1 METKVLKNIE
11 KTRDTQPNNGVHK
24 GKKEDDEM
32 YTPLDLIYK
41 ELIYWASRGKFQGKK
56 IICPCDWDIVK
67 DSNIYSITIDY
78 NELGIDVKG
87 NAVPKVSYDLWEDE
101 SEPVKIDLPED
112 QVDEFLKHKLT
123 CNFLRTLTQNAR
135 SWGIKS
141 VSASGYNPALGKG
154 ISFEDVDYS
163 KYDICITNPP
173 FSLYPTFMKTIV
185 GNIDFIVLAPFMN
198 RCSPSVGQRLML
210 GECYLGSTEAK
221 EIQFIRPDKYAKD
234 KKYDG
239 MVCCDWITSF
249 SDAQDERNEENACKD
264 FGIDYEQYKDQFLTM
279 PYMFMK
285 EGKNPIRA
293 ASKSFP
299 KNYGGWIFANIRLL
313 GKLDL
318 RKYDWYITQATKY
331 FHTNK
336 EANPFD
342 DEKIKASGKSI
353 YYLSENKTAFSG
365 IVFRLKPEYRTHN
378 NG

>member
-1 METKVLKNIE
+1 MQNKVLKNIE
-11 KTRDTQPNNGVHK
+11 KTKKILNSKNR
-24 GKKEDDEM
+24 GKKNNDEM
-32 YTPLDLIYK
+32 YTPMEYIYA
-41 ELIYWASRGKFQGKK
+41 ELLYWASKGKFQDKR

-67 DSNIYSITIDY
+67 DSKIYSITIDY

-101 SEPVKIDLPED
+101 SEPIKIDLPED
-112 QVDEFLKHKLT
+112 QVDEFLRHKLT

-173 FSLYPTFMKTIV
+173 FSLYGTFMKTIV

-198 RCSPSVGQRLML
+198 RCSPSVG
-210 GECYLGSTEAK
+210 GYLIQKKAFLSNGGNKNIEF
-221 EIQFIRPDKYAKD
+221 IQFLAPSGEKSKIV
-234 KKYDG
+234 G
-239 MVCCDWITSF
+239 CDWIVSWPDWMQE
-249 SDAQDERNEENACKD
+249 SNARNAKKD
-264 FGIDYEQYKDQFLTM
+264 FGIDYEEYKDEFFTM

-285 EGKNPIRA
+285 DGKNPIRVGR
-293 ASKSFP
+293 KCFP
-299 KNYGGWIFANIRLL
+299 KNYDGWMFGNVSFWNELDCEKYRIEHTSLL
-313 GKLDL
+313 AYYKNNPD
-318 RKYDWYITQATKY
+318 K
-331 FHTNK
+331 
-336 EANPFD
+336 NPFD
-342 DEKIKASGKSI
+342 EELISRSGHNRLNI
-353 YYLSENKTAFSG
+353 DDTHAAFSG